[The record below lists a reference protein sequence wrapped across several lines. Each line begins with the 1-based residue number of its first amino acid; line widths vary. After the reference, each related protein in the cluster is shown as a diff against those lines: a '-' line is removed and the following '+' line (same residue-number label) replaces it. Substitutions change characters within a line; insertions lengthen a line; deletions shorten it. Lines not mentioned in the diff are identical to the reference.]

1 MNLMKEIYRGF
12 IKENPIL
19 VLLLGTC
26 PTLAVTNSAANGL
39 GMGLAAT
46 AVLIG
51 SNAAISSL
59 KNLTPDKVRIPV
71 FIVVIASFVTIIDL
85 VMGAYTPDLHAA
97 LGIFIPLIVV
107 NCIILGRAEA
117 YASKNSVSASMID
130 GIVMGLGFTLA
141 LIVMGSFRE
150 LLGSGSIFG
159 KRLLP
164 EDSSTILIFVLQP
177 GAFVTL
183 GFMVALVNKLVKK
196 KA

>member
-19 VLLLGTC
+19 VLVLGTC

-85 VMGAYTPDLHAA
+85 VMGAYTPGLHAA

-117 YASKNSVSASMID
+117 YASKNSVFASMID

-150 LLGSGSIFG
+150 LVGSGSVFG
-159 KRLLP
+159 KRVFP

-183 GFMVALVNKLVKK
+183 GFLVALVNKLVKK
-196 KA
+196 KV